1 MSSNNN
7 YQGPEMMIGAVILIL
22 ALSVIVIRAL
32 KSFFIELARAFDA
45 FAGMVGS
52 FISILWNTAQVV
64 GLISLIIF
72 SVFCAI
78 YFTLQY
84 YQMVKEG
91 TALREWTKNN
101 LSEFEKSIVNRFERL
116 EIDISADVRDM
127 DHRLTE
133 ALKKPEVA
141 PEAEED
147 INSSSEDAIENQHIR
162 EANNND
168 LTVTTIDDS
177 GSEESIGATSSNAET
192 HTESS
197 RTNNL
202 DTKTPEVT
210 MSNPY

>member
-1 MSSNNN
+1 MSSSNNN
-7 YQGPEMMIGAVILIL
+7 QGPEMMIGAVILIL
-22 ALSVIVIRAL
+22 ALGVIVIKAL
-32 KSFFIELARAFDA
+32 KHFFMELARAFDA

-64 GLISLIIF
+64 GLIGLIIL

-91 TALREWTKNN
+91 TDLREWTKIN
-101 LSEFEKSIVNRFERL
+101 LSEFEKNIVNRFELL
-116 EIDISADVRDM
+116 EMDVSSDVRDM
-127 DHRLTE
+127 DQRLTD

-141 PEAEED
+141 PQAED
-147 INSSSEDAIENQHIR
+147 VHNSSSEDTIENQPTL
-162 EANNND
+162 EANNNA
-168 LTVTTIDDS
+168 LTATTTDDS
-177 GSEESIGATSSNAET
+177 KSEESLASTSTAEANN
-192 HTESS
+192 ESS
-197 RTNNL
+197 RTNTL

>member
-1 MSSNNN
+1 MSSSNNN
-7 YQGPEMMIGAVILIL
+7 QGPEMMIGAVILIL
-22 ALSVIVIRAL
+22 ALGVIVIKAL
-32 KSFFIELARAFDA
+32 KHFFMELARAFDA

-52 FISILWNTAQVV
+52 FISILWNMAQVV
-64 GLISLIIF
+64 GLIGLIIL

-91 TALREWTKNN
+91 TDLREWTKAS
-101 LSEFEKSIVNRFERL
+101 LSEFEKNIVNRFELL
-116 EIDISADVRDM
+116 EMDVSSDVRDM
-127 DHRLTE
+127 DQRLTD

-141 PEAEED
+141 PELED
-147 INSSSEDAIENQHIR
+147 VLNSSSEDTIENQPIL

-168 LTVTTIDDS
+168 LTATATDDS
-177 GSEESIGATSSNAET
+177 KSEESLASTSTAET
-192 HTESS
+192 NNESS
-197 RTNNL
+197 RTNTL